1 MRSEKEGRHHM
12 KRKHWPT
19 ILFVCYLAVLLRITV
34 FRSGFGTHGFCADGV
49 VNLKLFTEYLPL
61 IRTGDWGRIVYLFV
75 GNIIW
80 FIPLGMYVRYRKAE
94 RGILRAAVL
103 GFVLSFSIET
113 MQYMFGTGISELDD
127 LILNTAGAALGVLLM
142 HGLSTFL
149 EKGRQS

>member
-1 MRSEKEGRHHM
+1 MRG
-12 KRKHWPT
+12 KRWLH
-19 ILFVCYLAVLLRITV
+19 IIFLCYLGILLRITV

-49 VNLKLFTEYLPL
+49 INLKLFTEYLPL
-61 IRTGDWGRIVYLFV
+61 IRTRDWGRIVYLFV

-80 FIPLGMYVRYRKAE
+80 FVPLGMYVRYRKAE

-103 GFVLSFSIET
+103 GFVLSFSIEA

-127 LILNTAGAALGVLLM
+127 LILNTAGAALGALLM